1 MNLKRK
7 RKKFVANINYMSSLI
22 LQQQKAAKT
31 YSVSGV
37 SNILKTFFHWAEAQ
51 NDYRFVWL
59 GIALLAHASLLTP
72 FTAMAVMTTSGNF
85 TLIMACLG
93 AMGLCLVT
101 NLAALPTKITIP
113 AFILSI
119 LIDVAVVVISFSL
132 A

>member
-1 MNLKRK
+1 
-7 RKKFVANINYMSSLI
+7 MSSLI
-22 LQQQKAAKT
+22 LQQKTSET
-31 YSVSGV
+31 YSVPAH
-37 SNILKTFFHWAEAQ
+37 SNILRTFFDWAEEQ

-59 GIALLAHASLLTP
+59 GVALLVHASLLTP
-72 FTAMAVMTTSGNF
+72 FTAMAIMATSGNL

-93 AMGLCLVT
+93 AMALALVT

-119 LIDVAVVVISFSL
+119 IIDVTVVIISFSM